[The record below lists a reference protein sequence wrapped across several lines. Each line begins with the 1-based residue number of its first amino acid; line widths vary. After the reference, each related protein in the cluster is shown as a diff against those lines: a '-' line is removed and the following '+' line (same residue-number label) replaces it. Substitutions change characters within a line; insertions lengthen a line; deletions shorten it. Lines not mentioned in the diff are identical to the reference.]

1 MNTNNELEFSSIFS
15 FGIRLG
21 FFFFS
26 GV

>member
-1 MNTNNELEFSSIFS
+1 MNTNNELELCSIFS